1 MEKTKKHLCII
12 GCGTYGSYLLRRLI
26 EEKGDEIEITVL
38 EIGDEDIKTEEE
50 IGLLSE
56 SENSKASKTGRY
68 FGLGGT
74 SARWGGQLL
83 FFDERDN
90 ISNDPDWSHIVRIN
104 NKYKQKVIGKILG
117 GNLPKKFFEG
127 DDKNVKTGIWLKYF
141 KRNLFGHLKKE
152 QLDNVQVIKNYRVVD
167 FIHSEKNIE
176 KVVCKNKKGEIKE
189 ISADQFY
196 LTSGAI
202 ESCRLLLDFSKKN
215 SVLKNTTL
223 GKNYGDHISMQL
235 FKVHGQPILDG
246 TDFTFT
252 FHDGSFITKRIV
264 VHSKNGLTGYL
275 HFIFNENVEVFNS
288 LKKFL
293 FGQQRSTFVFFQI
306 LKGIPFLFKT
316 GIKFLFQKK
325 LHLDKE
331 WKLVL
336 DMEQPVPNKNSV
348 HILPKKDKYESSAV
362 KINWEVSPEDRTEME
377 EVMEKAQAI
386 LDRSG
391 LNYEPLFGKIS
402 QDKMEDIY
410 HPVGFVRMGSD
421 EDAPVDLNGQVKGTD
436 NLFHFSTALFPSA
449 KSINPTAAGFCLI
462 EEHID
467 SNKI

>member
-26 EEKGDEIEITVL
+26 EEKGDEVKITVL
-38 EIGDEDIKTEEE
+38 EIGDENIKTEEE

-74 SARWGGQLL
+74 SSRWGGQVL

-90 ISNDPDWSHIVRIN
+90 VAKHPDWTHIVDLN
-104 NKYKQKVIGKILG
+104 NKHRNKVLQKILG
-117 GNLPKKFFEG
+117 TNLPKSFFSG
-127 DDKNVKTGIWLKYF
+127 DNKNVKTGIWLKYF

-152 QLDNVQVIKNYRVVD
+152 QLGSVEIIKNYRVTD
-167 FIHSEKNIE
+167 FIYSE
-176 KVVCKNKKGEIKE
+176 NKIDKIICHNQEGDTKE

-202 ESCRLLLDFSKKN
+202 ESCRLLLDFSEKN
-215 SVLKNTTL
+215 STLKNTTL

-235 FKVHGQPILDG
+235 FKVNGKPVLDG

-252 FHDGSFITKRIV
+252 FHDGSFVTKRIV
-264 VHSKNGLTGYL
+264 VHSKSGLTGYL
-275 HFIFNENVEVFNS
+275 HFIFNEKVEVFNS

-293 FGQQRSTFVFFQI
+293 FGQQRSTFVLFEI
-306 LKGIPFLFKT
+306 LKGIPFLIRT
-316 GIKFLFQKK
+316 GFKFLFLKK

-331 WKLVL
+331 WKFVL
-336 DMEQPVPNKNSV
+336 DMEQPIPNKNDV
-348 HILPKKDKYESSAV
+348 HVLDKKDAYNSKGV
-362 KINWEVSPEDRTEME
+362 QVNWDVSPVDRTAME
-377 EVMEKAQAI
+377 EVMEEAKAI

-391 LNYEPLFGKIS
+391 LKYEPLFGNVS
-402 QDKMEDIY
+402 QEKMEDIY

-421 EDAPVDLNGQVKGTD
+421 DEAPVDLNCRVKGTD

-462 EEHID
+462 EEHLA
-467 SNKI
+467 